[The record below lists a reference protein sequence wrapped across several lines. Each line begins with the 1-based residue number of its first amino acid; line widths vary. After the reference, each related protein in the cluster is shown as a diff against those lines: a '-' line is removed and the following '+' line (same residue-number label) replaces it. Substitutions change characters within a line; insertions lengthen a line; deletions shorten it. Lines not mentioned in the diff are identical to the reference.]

1 MDVGESTNEA
11 GQVSMQAPVVFVLP
25 FTFFPQ
31 PFLPMTSTCHAIP
44 CLTFLVSLVEIAAT
58 LTCINPY

>member
-1 MDVGESTNEA
+1 MDMGESTNGA

-25 FTFFPQ
+25 FTFFFQ
-31 PFLPMTSTCHAIP
+31 TLPTSTCHVIP
-44 CLTFLVSLVEIAAT
+44 RLIFLVSLVEIAAT